1 MSDSGT
7 AFGGSMP
14 EFYQRYLV
22 PMIFEPH
29 ARILAAGLADL
40 TSGRVLEVAAGT
52 GAVTRALTNV
62 LPAAVAITATDLN
75 ETMLSQARVQPGFE
89 RVEWRHAD
97 AMSLPFPDRHF
108 DALVCQFGVMF
119 FPDKPASFREA
130 LRVLRPGGR
139 YVFNVWD
146 RMALN
151 VLNDTAR
158 QIICDLFPIDPPR
171 RHLIPFSYCDQGIIR
186 ADLGVAGFQDVAI
199 EIITERSRAATASEA
214 ANGYF
219 RGTNA
224 TNEIAARGPGWLE
237 RAIKETASVLAARF
251 GHGPIAMPNQA
262 LLVTAR
268 RSPD

>member
-119 FPDKPASFREA
+119 FPDRVRAHSEA
-130 LRVLRPGGR
+130 RRMLRHGGH
-139 YVFNVWD
+139 YLLAIWD
-146 RMALN
+146 R
-151 VLNDTAR
+151 
-158 QIICDLFPIDPPR
+158 IDK
-171 RHLIPFSYCDQGIIR
+171 
-186 ADLGVAGFQDVAI
+186 
-199 EIITERSRAATASEA
+199 
-214 ANGYF
+214 N
-219 RGTNA
+219 
-224 TNEIAARGPGWLE
+224 
-237 RAIKETASVLAARF
+237 
-251 GHGPIAMPNQA
+251 
-262 LLVTAR
+262 
-268 RSPD
+268 